1 MNLKKELKN
10 FRLLKKFFGKE
21 ELASIIE
28 QSRKT

>member
-1 MNLKKELKN
+1 MKLKKELKD
-10 FRLLKKFFGKE
+10 FRLLKKFFAKE